1 MIKFP
6 ETLLPIGNQS
16 QNIDTARTI
25 NVTKT
30 FLPPIEEYMAQVQR
44 AYENEWLTNRGEL
57 VKELEQKLTDYLDL
71 EESKILCM
79 NNGTIPLQ
87 IALKLLGKGGEV
99 ITTPFSYVATTA
111 AIVWEGC
118 TPVFVDIHPE
128 YLTIDETKIEAAI
141 TEKTTCILATHVFGN
156 PCAVEEIELI
166 AKKHNLKV
174 IYDAAHAFG
183 VKYKGK
189 SIFEYGDVSTCSFHA
204 TKLFHTGE
212 GGAIFCKDPE
222 LYHQIFYSHNFGHN
236 GPLAFHGLGINGK
249 MSELQAAMGL
259 AVLSYMSSILESR
272 KKIIETYDQL
282 LIKSEMQKLT
292 IRPKSEWNFSYCPV
306 VFKHEL
312 DLLNVESKL
321 NIINIFP
328 RRYFYPSLNTL
339 PFLKTRKIEISETTS
354 SKILCLPLHS
364 ELTKEEI
371 KLIMSVIFETL

>member
-1 MIKFP
+1 MTKSKIP
-6 ETLLPIGNQS
+6 
-16 QNIDTARTI
+16 
-25 NVTKT
+25 VTKS
-30 FLPPIEEYMAQVQR
+30 FLPSIEEYMAQVQR
-44 AYENEWLTNRGEL
+44 AYDNEWLTNRGEL
-57 VKELEQKLTDYLDL
+57 VKELEQKLTDYLEL

-79 NNGTIPLQ
+79 TNGTLPLQ

-111 AIVWEGC
+111 AIVWENC

-174 IYDAAHAFG
+174 IYDGAHAFG

-189 SIFEYGDVSTCSFHA
+189 SIFEFGDVSTCSFHA

-222 LYHQIFYSHNFGHN
+222 LFHQILYSHNFGHK
-236 GPLAFHGLGINGK
+236 GQLDFHGLGINGK

-259 AVLSYMSSILESR
+259 SVFPYMNHILESR
-272 KKIIETYDQL
+272 KKIVKQYDAILNFSQL
-282 LIKSEMQKLT
+282 QKMKLRSGT
-292 IRPKSEWNFSYCPV
+292 EWNYSYCPV
-306 VFKHEL
+306 VFETEEQM
-312 DLLNVESKL
+312 LLTEQSL
-321 NIINIFP
+321 NKKEIFP
-328 RRYFYPSLNTL
+328 RRYFYPSLNTVGYVRS
-339 PFLKTRKIEISETTS
+339 KAMYISERV
-354 SKILCLPLHS
+354 SKRILCLPLYA
-364 ELTKEEI
+364 ELNGKIIE
-371 KLIMSVIFETL
+371 VIVNTIVK